1 MLSAHVG
8 SNLERTTTPQDSRTT
23 IPYRPTLIRSRAVQ
37 RSMDLPPDLDA
48 LRAFHGHLGVYVT
61 LGLRM
66 GAIGRRHL
74 GHYKGLTAAVRADA
88 KPPMR
93 CVLDGVQFSSGCT
106 IGKGN
111 ISFRPGSNPEVVFA
125 KEGQTLRVALRP
137 GWREKIDAEMSKEHE
152 VEQSLLYYSLDED
165 RLFAVT
171 GPGPSTSRPRR
182 RRAKTPGS
190 RGTAARRRRRS

>member
-1 MLSAHVG
+1 MCDLQL
-8 SNLERTTTPQDSRTT
+8 N
-23 IPYRPTLIRSRAVQ
+23 
-37 RSMDLPPDLDA
+37 LPPDLDA

-66 GAIGRRHL
+66 GAIGRRL
-74 GHYKGLTAAVRADA
+74 FGHYKGLTAAVRADA

-106 IGKGN
+106 MGKGN
-111 ISFRPGSNPEVVFA
+111 ISFRPGPNPEVVFA
-125 KEGQTLRVALRP
+125 KEGQTLRVALKP
-137 GWREKIDAEMSKEHE
+137 GWRQKIDAEMSKERE
-152 VEQSLLYYSLDED
+152 LEQSLQYYSLDED

-182 RRAKTPGS
+182 RRARRPGS
-190 RGTAARRRRRS
+190 RGRAERRPRRT